1 MINLLALLVVGQMT
15 TNGMYY
21 YEPTK
26 KYECTYTVYGN
37 NPEAVSKRLDAEVK
51 CKELPKTWEE
61 IEKEKEDYFHG

>member
-1 MINLLALLVVGQMT
+1 LS
-15 TNGMYY
+15 
-21 YEPTK
+21 TK
-26 KYECTYTVYGN
+26 KYECTYTSYGN